1 MRNLFRIEGGY
12 NNFSARV
19 PSYSGC
25 GMNSARQDLPMIY
38 LDYAA
43 TTPVDS
49 RVFGAM
55 LPYFTENFGNPS
67 STHRYG
73 QKAEAAVE
81 TARETI
87 ASILHC
93 RPNEVIFTSCGS
105 ESDNLA
111 LRGAALARRAQSGA
125 NRILTARAE
134 HHAVSKT
141 AERLETEDGFQVEW
155 LEVDEFGRVRA
166 EVVEKAIDAQTA
178 LVSVMYSNNEIGTV
192 NPIRQIAEVCRKH
205 GVPLHTDAVQAA
217 AYLPVDVES
226 LGVDLLSL
234 GAHKFYGPKG
244 IGALY
249 VRKGTPIQPV
259 LTGGG
264 QEFGLRA
271 GTHNVPLIVGLAEA
285 LRLADLEREERT
297 ARLLP
302 LRDKIIGTVLEE
314 IPHSRLTGH
323 PVERVPNHAS
333 FVFKDV
339 DGNLL
344 VNLLDGAGFACSSGS
359 ACKTGNPQPSEV
371 ITSLGL
377 PREWALGSLRVT
389 LGLGTTA
396 QDVEAFLEAL
406 PGLVQKAKNLTG
418 DKRG

>member
-1 MRNLFRIEGGY
+1 
-12 NNFSARV
+12 
-19 PSYSGC
+19 
-25 GMNSARQDLPMIY
+25 MIY

-43 TTPVDS
+43 TTPIDS
-49 RVFGAM
+49 RVFDAM

-67 STHRYG
+67 SLHRYG
-73 QKAEAAVE
+73 QKAEAALE

-87 ASILHC
+87 ADILHC
-93 RPNEVIFTSCGS
+93 RPDEVIFTSCGS

-111 LRGAALARRAQSGA
+111 LRGVALARREQTGA

-141 AERLETEDGFQVEW
+141 AEQLQQEHGFQVEW
-155 LEVDEFGRVRA
+155 LDLDETGMVRPEA
-166 EVVEKAIDAQTA
+166 VEKAICKQTA

-192 NPIRQIAEVCRKH
+192 NPILAIAEVCRQH

-217 AYLPVDVES
+217 AYLPVDVNA

-249 VRKGTPIQPV
+249 IRKGTPIQPM

-285 LRLADLEREERT
+285 LRLAEAEREER
-297 ARLLP
+297 AAHVLP
-302 LRDKIIGTVLEE
+302 LRNTIIATVLKE
-314 IPHSRLTGH
+314 IPDSRLTGH
-323 PVERVPNHAS
+323 PIERVPNHAS
-333 FVFKDV
+333 FVFRGV
-339 DGNLL
+339 DGSLL
-344 VNLLDGAGFACSSGS
+344 ITLLDGAGFACSSGS
-359 ACKTGNPQPSEV
+359 ACKTGSPEPSEV

-389 LGLGTTA
+389 LGLGTTR
-396 QDVEAFLEAL
+396 QDVDAFLQAL
-406 PGLVQKAKNLTG
+406 PELVEKARDLCSV
-418 DKRG
+418 R